1 MDIIREIF
9 APYSPATLGTIVLN
23 LLLAFALGLVIATV
37 YRWTA
42 DMAENAMIDAL
53 IILCMLI
60 AVVMVVI
67 GDSVA
72 RAFSLVGALSIIRF
86 RTVVQDA
93 RDIAFVFFSLAVGM
107 AIGAGNPP
115 VALIGTFL
123 ISIVIIGLYRWHT
136 AASNDAEFVLTFQ
149 EPLESEQQQ
158 SYESIFSAQLAT
170 NQLIGQRTTKS
181 GTAELRFH
189 VKLKDPKR
197 WTGFVQELSTLENI
211 TGVKLEKQ

>member
-9 APYSPATLGTIVLN
+9 APYSLATLGTIILN
-23 LLLAFALGLVIATV
+23 LILAFGLGLVIATV

-42 DMAENAMIDAL
+42 DLAENAMTDAL

-115 VALIGTFL
+115 VAVIGTFL
-123 ISIVIIGLYRWHT
+123 ISVVIIGLHRWHT
-136 AASNDAEFVLTFQ
+136 TGSNDGEFLLTLQ
-149 EPLESEQQQ
+149 EPLASEHQQ
-158 SYESIFSAQLAT
+158 SYEPIFSEQVLT
-170 NQLIGQRTTKS
+170 SQLIDQRTTKS
-181 GTAELRFH
+181 GTAELRFY
-189 VKLKDPKR
+189 VKLKDPKS
-197 WTGFVQELSTLENI
+197 WTGFAQELSALENI
-211 TGVKLEKQ
+211 TNVRLQKQ

>member
-9 APYSPATLGTIVLN
+9 APYSLATLGTIVLN
-23 LLLAFALGLVIATV
+23 LILAFALGLVIATV

-42 DMAENAMIDAL
+42 GRAENAMTDAL

-115 VALIGTFL
+115 VAVIGTFL
-123 ISIVIIGLYRWHT
+123 ISVVIIGLHRWHT
-136 AASNDAEFVLTFQ
+136 AASNDGAFLLTFQ
-149 EPLESEQQQ
+149 EPLEAEHQQ
-158 SYESIFSAQLAT
+158 SYEPIFSEQLAA

-181 GTAELRFH
+181 GTAELKFH
-189 VKLKDPKR
+189 VKLKDPKH
-197 WTGFVQELSTLENI
+197 WTGFAQALSTLENI
-211 TGVKLEKQ
+211 TSVKLEKQ

>member
-9 APYSPATLGTIVLN
+9 APYSLATLGTIVLN
-23 LLLAFALGLVIATV
+23 LILAFALGLVIATV

-42 DMAENAMIDAL
+42 NIAEDSMTDAL

-86 RTVVQDA
+86 RTVVQDP
-93 RDIAFVFFSLAVGM
+93 RDIAFVFFALAVGM

-115 VALIGTFL
+115 VAVIATFV
-123 ISIVIIGLYRWHT
+123 ISVVIIGLNRWHM
-136 AASNDAEFVLTFQ
+136 APANDGEFLLTFQ
-149 EPLESEQQQ
+149 MPLETEHEQSYKPIFSEQVVA
-158 SYESIFSAQLAT
+158 S
-170 NQLIGQRTTKS
+170 QLIGQRITKS
-181 GTAELRFH
+181 ENAELKFH

-197 WTGFVQELSTLENI
+197 WTGFVQELSALENI
-211 TGVKLEKQ
+211 TGVRLEKQ

>member
-9 APYSPATLGTIVLN
+9 APYSLATLGTIILN
-23 LLLAFALGLVIATV
+23 LILAFGLGLVIATV

-42 DMAENAMIDAL
+42 NIAEDSMTDAL

-86 RTVVQDA
+86 RTVVQDP

-115 VALIGTFL
+115 VAVIATFL
-123 ISIVIIGLYRWHT
+123 ISVVIIGLHRWHT
-136 AASNDAEFVLTFQ
+136 AASDDGEFLLTFQ
-149 EPLESEQQQ
+149 EPLESEHQQ
-158 SYESIFSAQLAT
+158 SYEPIFSDQVAT
-170 NQLIGQRTTKS
+170 SQLIGQRTTKS
-181 GTAELRFH
+181 GTAELKFH
-189 VKLKDPKR
+189 VKLKDPNR
-197 WTGFVQELSTLENI
+197 WTGFVQELSALENI
-211 TGVKLEKQ
+211 TDVRLQKQ

>member
-9 APYSPATLGTIVLN
+9 APYSLATLGTIILN
-23 LLLAFALGLVIATV
+23 LIIAFGLGMVIATV

-42 DMAENAMIDAL
+42 NVAENAMTDAL

-115 VALIGTFL
+115 VAVIGTFL
-123 ISIVIIGLYRWHT
+123 ISIVIIGLHRWHT
-136 AASNDAEFVLTFQ
+136 TGSNDGEFLLTFQ
-149 EPLESEQQQ
+149 EPLESEHQQ
-158 SYESIFSAQLAT
+158 SYEPIFSEQVVT
-170 NQLIGQRTTKS
+170 SHLIDQRTTKS
-181 GTAELRFH
+181 GTAELRFY
-189 VKLKDPKR
+189 VKLKDPKS
-197 WTGFVQELSTLENI
+197 WTGFAQELSALENI
-211 TGVKLEKQ
+211 TNVRLQKQ

>member
-9 APYSPATLGTIVLN
+9 APYSLATLGTIILN
-23 LLLAFALGLVIATV
+23 LILAFGLGLVIATV

-42 DMAENAMIDAL
+42 NMAEDSMTDAL

-86 RTVVQDA
+86 RTVVQDP

-115 VALIGTFL
+115 VAVIATFL
-123 ISIVIIGLYRWHT
+123 ISVVIIGLHRWHT
-136 AASNDAEFVLTFQ
+136 AASDDGEFLLTFQ
-149 EPLESEQQQ
+149 VPLESENQQNH
-158 SYESIFSAQLAT
+158 ESIFSAQLTAS
-170 NQLIGQRTTKS
+170 QLIGQRTTKS
-181 GTAELRFH
+181 GTAELKFQ
-189 VKLKDPKR
+189 VKLRDPKH
-197 WTGFVQELSTLENI
+197 WTGFAQELSTLENI
-211 TGVKLEKQ
+211 TDVKLQKQ

>member
-23 LLLAFALGLVIATV
+23 LVLAFALGLVIATV

-42 DMAENAMIDAL
+42 DMVENAMTDAL

-107 AIGAGNPP
+107 AIGAGNPS
-115 VALIGTFL
+115 VAVIGTFL
-123 ISIVIIGLYRWHT
+123 ISLVIIGLHRWHT
-136 AASNDAEFVLTFQ
+136 SNDAEFLLTLQ
-149 EPLESEQQQ
+149 EPLEAEYQQ
-158 SYESIFSAQLAT
+158 SYQPIFSEQLVA
-170 NQLIGQRTTKS
+170 NQLIGQRTTKL
-181 GTAELRFH
+181 GNAELKFH
-189 VKLKDPKR
+189 VKLKDPER
-197 WTGFVQELSTLENI
+197 WTGFVQALSALENI
-211 TGVKLEKQ
+211 TSVRLEKQ

>member
-9 APYSPATLGTIVLN
+9 APYSLATLGTIILN
-23 LLLAFALGLVIATV
+23 LIIAFGLGMVIATV

-42 DMAENAMIDAL
+42 NVAENAMTDAL

-115 VALIGTFL
+115 VAVIGTFL
-123 ISIVIIGLYRWHT
+123 ISIVIIGLHRWHT
-136 AASNDAEFVLTFQ
+136 TGSNDGEFLLTFQ
-149 EPLESEQQQ
+149 EPLESEHQQ
-158 SYESIFSAQLAT
+158 SYEPIFSEQVVT
-170 NQLIGQRTTKS
+170 SQLIDQRTTKS
-181 GTAELRFH
+181 GAAELRFY
-189 VKLKDPKR
+189 VKLKDPKS
-197 WTGFVQELSTLENI
+197 WTGFAQELSALEHI
-211 TGVKLEKQ
+211 TNVRLQKQ

>member
-9 APYSPATLGTIVLN
+9 APYSLATLGTIVLN
-23 LLLAFALGLVIATV
+23 LILAFGLGLVIATV

-42 DMAENAMIDAL
+42 DVAENAMTDAL

-60 AVVMVVI
+60 SVVMVVI

-115 VALIGTFL
+115 VAVIGTFL
-123 ISIVIIGLYRWHT
+123 ISVVIIGLHRWHT
-136 AASNDAEFVLTFQ
+136 TGSNDAEFLLTLQ
-149 EPLESEQQQ
+149 EPLESEHQQ
-158 SYESIFSAQLAT
+158 SYKPIFSEQLLT
-170 NQLIGQRTTKS
+170 SQLIDQRTTKS
-181 GTAELRFH
+181 GTAELKFY

-197 WTGFVQELSTLENI
+197 WTSFAQEISALENI
-211 TGVKLEKQ
+211 TNVRLQKQ

>member
-9 APYSPATLGTIVLN
+9 APYSLATLGTIILN
-23 LLLAFALGLVIATV
+23 LILAFGLGMVIATV

-42 DMAENAMIDAL
+42 DVAENAMTDAL

-60 AVVMVVI
+60 AIVMVVI

-115 VALIGTFL
+115 VAVIGTFL
-123 ISIVIIGLYRWHT
+123 ISVVIIGLHRWHT
-136 AASNDAEFVLTFQ
+136 TGSNDAEFLLTFQ
-149 EPLESEQQQ
+149 EPLESEHQQ
-158 SYESIFSAQLAT
+158 SYEPIFSEQLLT
-170 NQLIGQRTTKS
+170 SQLIGQRTTKS
-181 GTAELRFH
+181 GTAELRFY

-197 WTGFVQELSTLENI
+197 WTGFAQELSALESI
-211 TGVKLEKQ
+211 TNVRLQKQ

>member
-9 APYSPATLGTIVLN
+9 APYSLAILGTIVLN
-23 LLLAFALGLVIATV
+23 LILAFALGLVIATV

-115 VALIGTFL
+115 VAVIGTFL
-123 ISIVIIGLYRWHT
+123 ISVVIIGLHRWHT
-136 AASNDAEFVLTFQ
+136 AASNDGEFLLTFQ
-149 EPLESEQQQ
+149 EPLEAEHQQ
-158 SYESIFSAQLAT
+158 SYKPIFNEQLAT
-170 NQLIGQRTTKS
+170 NQLIGQRTTKL
-181 GTAELRFH
+181 GTAELKFH
-189 VKLKDPKR
+189 VKLKDPAH
-197 WTGFVQELSTLENI
+197 WTGFVQALSALESI

>member
-9 APYSPATLGTIVLN
+9 APYSLAILGTIVLN
-23 LLLAFALGLVIATV
+23 LVLAFALGLTIATV

-42 DMAENAMIDAL
+42 DIAENAMIDAL

-93 RDIAFVFFSLAVGM
+93 RDIAFVFFSLATGM

-115 VALIGTFL
+115 VAVIGTFL
-123 ISIVIIGLYRWHT
+123 ISVVIIGLHHWHT
-136 AASNDAEFVLTFQ
+136 AASNDGEFLLTFQ
-149 EPLESEQQQ
+149 EPLEAEHQQ
-158 SYESIFSAQLAT
+158 SYKPIFSEQLAT
-170 NQLIGQRTTKS
+170 NQLIGQRTTKL
-181 GTAELRFH
+181 GTAELKFH
-189 VKLKDPKR
+189 VKLKDPTH
-197 WTGFVQELSTLENI
+197 WTGFVQALSALENI

>member
-9 APYSPATLGTIVLN
+9 APYSLATLGTIILN
-23 LLLAFALGLVIATV
+23 LIIAFGLGLVIATV

-42 DMAENAMIDAL
+42 NVAENAMTDAL

-115 VALIGTFL
+115 VAVIGTFL
-123 ISIVIIGLYRWHT
+123 ISIVIIGLHRWHT
-136 AASNDAEFVLTFQ
+136 TGSNDGEFLLTLQ
-149 EPLESEQQQ
+149 EPLESEHQQ
-158 SYESIFSAQLAT
+158 SYEPIFSEQVVT
-170 NQLIGQRTTKS
+170 SQLIDQRTTKS
-181 GTAELRFH
+181 GTAELRFY
-189 VKLKDPKR
+189 VKLKDPKS
-197 WTGFVQELSTLENI
+197 WTGFAQELSALENI
-211 TGVKLEKQ
+211 TNVRLQKQ

>member
-1 MDIIREIF
+1 MEILREIF
-9 APYSPATLGTIVLN
+9 APYSLATLGTIVLN
-23 LLLAFALGLVIATV
+23 ILLAFVLGLVIAAV

-42 DMAENAMIDAL
+42 NIAENSMTDAL
-53 IILCMLI
+53 IILCMLV

-115 VALIGTFL
+115 VAVIATFL
-123 ISIVIIGLYRWHT
+123 ISIVIIGLHRWHT
-136 AASNDAEFVLTFQ
+136 AASNDGEFLLTFQ
-149 EPLESEQQQ
+149 VPLETEYQQRYESTFSEQ
-158 SYESIFSAQLAT
+158 LAAS
-170 NQLIGQRTTKS
+170 QLIGQRTTKS
-181 GTAELRFH
+181 ETAELKFH

-197 WTGFVQELSTLENI
+197 WTGFAQQLSALENI

>member
-9 APYSPATLGTIVLN
+9 APYSLATLGTIVLN
-23 LLLAFALGLVIATV
+23 LILAFGLGLVIATV

-42 DMAENAMIDAL
+42 DVAENAMTDAL

-60 AVVMVVI
+60 SVVMVVI

-115 VALIGTFL
+115 VAVIGTFL
-123 ISIVIIGLYRWHT
+123 ISVVIIGLHRWHT
-136 AASNDAEFVLTFQ
+136 TGSNDAEFLLTLQ
-149 EPLESEQQQ
+149 EPLESEHQQ
-158 SYESIFSAQLAT
+158 SYKPIFSEQVLAS
-170 NQLIGQRTTKS
+170 QLIDQRTTKS
-181 GTAELRFH
+181 GTAELKFY

-197 WTGFVQELSTLENI
+197 WTSFAQEISALENI
-211 TGVKLEKQ
+211 TNVRLQKQ

>member
-9 APYSPATLGTIVLN
+9 APYSLATLGTIILN
-23 LLLAFALGLVIATV
+23 LILAFGLGLVIATV

-42 DMAENAMIDAL
+42 DLAENAMTDAL

-115 VALIGTFL
+115 VAVIGTFL
-123 ISIVIIGLYRWHT
+123 ISVVIIGLHRWHT
-136 AASNDAEFVLTFQ
+136 TGSNDGEFLLTFQ
-149 EPLESEQQQ
+149 EPLESEHQQ
-158 SYESIFSAQLAT
+158 SYEPIFSEQVVT
-170 NQLIGQRTTKS
+170 SQLIDQRTTKS
-181 GTAELRFH
+181 GTAELRFY
-189 VKLKDPKR
+189 VKLKDPKS
-197 WTGFVQELSTLENI
+197 WTGFAQELSALESI
-211 TGVKLEKQ
+211 TNVRLQKQ

>member
-170 NQLIGQRTTKS
+170 NQLIGQRTTK
-181 GTAELRFH
+181 
-189 VKLKDPKR
+189 
-197 WTGFVQELSTLENI
+197 
-211 TGVKLEKQ
+211 

>member
-9 APYSPATLGTIVLN
+9 APYSLATLGTIILN
-23 LLLAFALGLVIATV
+23 LLLAFVLGMVIAAV

-42 DMAENAMIDAL
+42 NIAENSMTDAL

-115 VALIGTFL
+115 VAVIATFL
-123 ISIVIIGLYRWHT
+123 ISVVIIGLNRWHT
-136 AASNDAEFVLTFQ
+136 AASNDGNFLLTFQ
-149 EPLESEQQQ
+149 VPLETEHEQNH
-158 SYESIFSAQLAT
+158 ESTFTEQLAVSK
-170 NQLIGQRTTKS
+170 LIDQRTTKS
-181 GTAELRFH
+181 GTAELKFN
-189 VKLKDPKR
+189 VKLKNPKH
-197 WTGFVQELSTLENI
+197 WTSFVQELSALENI
-211 TGVKLEKQ
+211 TSVRLEKR

>member
-9 APYSPATLGTIVLN
+9 APYSLATLGTIILN
-23 LLLAFALGLVIATV
+23 LILAFGLGLVIANV

-42 DMAENAMIDAL
+42 DLAENAMTDAL

-115 VALIGTFL
+115 VAVIGTFL
-123 ISIVIIGLYRWHT
+123 ISVVIIGLHRWHT
-136 AASNDAEFVLTFQ
+136 TGSNDGEFLLTFQ
-149 EPLESEQQQ
+149 EPLESEHQQ
-158 SYESIFSAQLAT
+158 SYEPIFSEQVAT
-170 NQLIGQRTTKS
+170 SQLIDQKTTKS
-181 GTAELRFH
+181 GTAELRFY
-189 VKLKDPKR
+189 VKLKDPKS
-197 WTGFVQELSTLENI
+197 WTGFAQELSALENI
-211 TGVKLEKQ
+211 TNVRLQKQ

>member
-9 APYSPATLGTIVLN
+9 APYSLAILGTIVLN
-23 LLLAFALGLVIATV
+23 LILAFALGLVIATV

-42 DMAENAMIDAL
+42 DRAENAMTDAL

-115 VALIGTFL
+115 VAVIGTFL
-123 ISIVIIGLYRWHT
+123 ISVVIIGLHRWHT
-136 AASNDAEFVLTFQ
+136 AASNDGEFLLTFQ
-149 EPLESEQQQ
+149 EPLEAEHQQ
-158 SYESIFSAQLAT
+158 SYEPIFSEQLAA

-181 GTAELRFH
+181 GTAELKFH
-189 VKLKDPKR
+189 VKLKDPKH
-197 WTGFVQELSTLENI
+197 WTGFAQTLSTLENI
-211 TGVKLEKQ
+211 TSVKLEKQ

>member
-1 MDIIREIF
+1 MDIIRDIF
-9 APYSPATLGTIVLN
+9 APYSLGTLGTIVLN
-23 LLLAFALGLVIATV
+23 LILAFALGLVIAAV

-42 DMAENAMIDAL
+42 NIAEDSMADAL

-60 AVVMVVI
+60 AIVMVVI

-86 RTVVQDA
+86 RTVVQNP

-115 VALIGTFL
+115 VAVIATFL
-123 ISIVIIGLYRWHT
+123 ISVVIIGLHRWHT
-136 AASNDAEFVLTFQ
+136 AASNDGEFLLTFQ
-149 EPLESEQQQ
+149 MPLETEHEQSYKPIFSEQVAA
-158 SYESIFSAQLAT
+158 S
-170 NQLIGQRTTKS
+170 QLIGQRTTKS
-181 GTAELRFH
+181 ETAELKFH

-197 WTGFVQELSTLENI
+197 WTGFVQELSALANI
-211 TGVKLEKQ
+211 TGVRLEKQ

>member
-9 APYSPATLGTIVLN
+9 APYSLATLGTIVLN
-23 LLLAFALGLVIATV
+23 LILAFGLGLVIATV

-42 DMAENAMIDAL
+42 DMAENAMTDAL

-115 VALIGTFL
+115 VAVIGTFL
-123 ISIVIIGLYRWHT
+123 ISVVIIGLHRWHT
-136 AASNDAEFVLTFQ
+136 TGSNDGEFLLTLQ
-149 EPLESEQQQ
+149 EPLEFEHQQ
-158 SYESIFSAQLAT
+158 SYEPIFSERVVT
-170 NQLIGQRTTKS
+170 SQLIDQKTTKS
-181 GTAELRFH
+181 GTAELRFY
-189 VKLKDPKR
+189 VKLKDPKG
-197 WTGFVQELSTLENI
+197 WTGFAQELSALENI
-211 TGVKLEKQ
+211 TNVRLQKQ

>member
-9 APYSPATLGTIVLN
+9 APYSLATLGTIILN
-23 LLLAFALGLVIATV
+23 LILAFGLGLVIATV

-42 DMAENAMIDAL
+42 DLAENAMTDAL

-115 VALIGTFL
+115 VAVIGTFL
-123 ISIVIIGLYRWHT
+123 ISVVIIGLHRWHT
-136 AASNDAEFVLTFQ
+136 TGSNDGEFLLTLQ
-149 EPLESEQQQ
+149 EPLASEHQQ
-158 SYESIFSAQLAT
+158 SYEPIFSEQVAT
-170 NQLIGQRTTKS
+170 SQLIDQRTTKS
-181 GTAELRFH
+181 GTAELRFY
-189 VKLKDPKR
+189 VKLKDPKS
-197 WTGFVQELSTLENI
+197 WTGFAQELSALENI
-211 TGVKLEKQ
+211 TNVRLQKQ

>member
-9 APYSPATLGTIVLN
+9 APYSLATLGTIILN
-23 LLLAFALGLVIATV
+23 LILAFGLGLVIATV

-42 DMAENAMIDAL
+42 NIAEDSMTDAL

-86 RTVVQDA
+86 RTVVQDP

-115 VALIGTFL
+115 VAVIATFL
-123 ISIVIIGLYRWHT
+123 ISVVIIVLNRWHM
-136 AASNDAEFVLTFQ
+136 AASDNGEFLLTFQ
-149 EPLESEQQQ
+149 VPLASEDQQNHEPIFSEQ
-158 SYESIFSAQLAT
+158 LAAS
-170 NQLIGQRTTKS
+170 QLIGQRTTKS
-181 GTAELRFH
+181 GTAELKFH

-197 WTGFVQELSTLENI
+197 WTSFVQELSALENI
-211 TGVKLEKQ
+211 TGVKLEQQ

>member
-9 APYSPATLGTIVLN
+9 APYSLATLGIIVFN

-42 DMAENAMIDAL
+42 NIAEDSMTDAL

-115 VALIGTFL
+115 VAVIATFL
-123 ISIVIIGLYRWHT
+123 ISVVIIGLHRWHT
-136 AASNDAEFVLTFQ
+136 AASNDREFLLTFQ
-149 EPLESEQQQ
+149 VPLASEDRQNH
-158 SYESIFSAQLAT
+158 ESIFNEQLTAS
-170 NQLIGQRTTKS
+170 QLIGQRTTKS
-181 GTAELRFH
+181 GTAELKFH
-189 VKLKDPKR
+189 VKLKDSDR
-197 WTGFVQELSTLENI
+197 WTSFVQELSALENI
-211 TGVKLEKQ
+211 TGVKLEQQ

>member
-9 APYSPATLGTIVLN
+9 APYSLATLGTIVLN
-23 LLLAFALGLVIATV
+23 LILAFALGLVIAAV

-42 DMAENAMIDAL
+42 NIAEDSMADAL

-86 RTVVQDA
+86 RTVVQNP

-115 VALIGTFL
+115 VAVIATFL
-123 ISIVIIGLYRWHT
+123 ISVVIIGLHRWHI
-136 AASNDAEFVLTFQ
+136 ASADDGEFLLTFQ
-149 EPLESEQQQ
+149 MPLETEHEQSYTPIFSEQVVA
-158 SYESIFSAQLAT
+158 S
-170 NQLIGQRTTKS
+170 QLIGQRITKS
-181 GTAELRFH
+181 ETAELKFH

-197 WTGFVQELSTLENI
+197 WTGFVQELSALDNI
-211 TGVKLEKQ
+211 SPV

>member
-9 APYSPATLGTIVLN
+9 APYSLATLGTIILN
-23 LLLAFALGLVIATV
+23 LILAFGLGLVIATV

-42 DMAENAMIDAL
+42 DLAENAMTDAL

-115 VALIGTFL
+115 VAVIGTFL
-123 ISIVIIGLYRWHT
+123 ISVVIIGLHRWHT
-136 AASNDAEFVLTFQ
+136 TGSNDGEFLLTLQ
-149 EPLESEQQQ
+149 EPLESEHQQ
-158 SYESIFSAQLAT
+158 SYEPIFSEQVVT
-170 NQLIGQRTTKS
+170 SQLIDQRTTKS
-181 GTAELRFH
+181 GTAELRFY
-189 VKLKDPKR
+189 VKLKDPKS
-197 WTGFVQELSTLENI
+197 WTGFAQELSALENI
-211 TGVKLEKQ
+211 TNVRLQKQ

>member
-9 APYSPATLGTIVLN
+9 APYSLATLGTIILN
-23 LLLAFALGLVIATV
+23 LILAFGLGLVIATV

-42 DMAENAMIDAL
+42 DLAENAMTDAL
-53 IILCMLI
+53 ILLCMLI

-115 VALIGTFL
+115 VAVIGTFL
-123 ISIVIIGLYRWHT
+123 ISVVIIGLHRWHT
-136 AASNDAEFVLTFQ
+136 TGSNDGEFLLTLQ
-149 EPLESEQQQ
+149 EPLASEHQQ
-158 SYESIFSAQLAT
+158 SYEPIFSEQVVT
-170 NQLIGQRTTKS
+170 SQLIDQRTTKS
-181 GTAELRFH
+181 GTAELRFY
-189 VKLKDPKR
+189 VKLKDPKS
-197 WTGFVQELSTLENI
+197 WTGFAQELSALENI
-211 TGVKLEKQ
+211 TNVRLQKQ